1 MAIAYSFED
10 LGVFFSDFAVTLSY
24 DGGEIPCL
32 FSYKSDPL
40 AFQAG
45 GRNISAIIKTDD
57 LGSLDSGTEVA
68 IADKSYLITE
78 IEPIEDGQVT
88 RLMMEEL

>member
-45 GRNISAIIKTDD
+45 GRNITALIRTDD
-57 LGSLDSGTEVA
+57 LGTLDSGVEVA
-68 IADKSYLITE
+68 ITAKNYLIAE
-78 IEPIEDGQVT
+78 IEPIEDGQIT
-88 RLMMEEL
+88 RLVLEEV